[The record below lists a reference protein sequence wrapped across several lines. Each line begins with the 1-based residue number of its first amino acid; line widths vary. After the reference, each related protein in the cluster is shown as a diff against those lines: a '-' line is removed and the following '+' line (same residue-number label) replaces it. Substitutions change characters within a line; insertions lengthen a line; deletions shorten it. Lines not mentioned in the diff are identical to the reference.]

1 MTSEISTDNLIVEGE
16 VDSNDVE
23 LLGYLDYRGPEGPE
37 GPQGPQGYAIGY
49 IKKVSGT
56 SESGSTD
63 TYEIHLNNK
72 EETVC
77 GTFSVYNGKDGR
89 GAGDMKKNVYDT
101 DDNGIVD
108 NSEKVNNHIV
118 EDDVPNNLNESLNS
132 LRNDVDNNAT
142 YISNLEKNSTEYIN
156 SINDSLNSIGLD
168 VNTAMNSA
176 SNAEQ
181 HANNNE
187 IEINNLSTYLNN
199 IIKSLGLY
207 ENTYDSTSTYEIG
220 DLVVYDHTIYECN
233 TAITTAEEWNE
244 NHWTIVPIIT

>member
-1 MTSEISTDNLIVEGE
+1 MVEDNNINLEAE
-16 VDSNDVE
+16 VISNDIE
-23 LLGYLDYRGPEGPE
+23 LNANLDYRGPVGPE
-37 GPQGPQGYAIGY
+37 GPQGPQGYTIGY

-63 TYEIHLNNK
+63 TYEIHLNDQ

-77 GTFSVYNGKDGR
+77 GTFSVYNGKDGQ
-89 GAGDMKKNVYDT
+89 GAGDMKKNVYDSN
-101 DDNGIVD
+101 DNGIVD
-108 NSEKVNNHIV
+108 NAEKVNNHTV

-142 YISNLEKNSTEYIN
+142 DISNLEEKLTKNIS
-156 SINDSLNSIGLD
+156 SINNSLDLIVSD

-187 IEINNLSTYLNN
+187 TEINNLLTNLTN
-199 IIKSLGLY
+199 ILKSLGLY
-207 ENTYDSTSTYEIG
+207 ENTYDSTLTYEIG
-220 DLVVYDHTIYECN
+220 DLVVYNHSVYECN
-233 TAITTAEEWNE
+233 TAITTAEEFDSTKWDV
-244 NHWTIVPIIT
+244 VPIITN

>member
-1 MTSEISTDNLIVEGE
+1 MVEDNNINLEAE
-16 VDSNDVE
+16 VISNDIE
-23 LLGYLDYRGPEGPE
+23 LNANLDYRGPVGPE
-37 GPQGPQGYAIGY
+37 GPQGPQGYTIGY

-63 TYEIHLNNK
+63 TYEIHLNDQ

-77 GTFSVYNGKDGR
+77 GTFSVYNGKDGQ
-89 GAGDMKKNVYDT
+89 GAGDMKKNVYDSN
-101 DDNGIVD
+101 DNGIVD
-108 NSEKVNNHIV
+108 NAEKVNNHTV

-132 LRNDVDNNAT
+132 LRDDVDNNAT
-142 YISNLEKNSTEYIN
+142 DISNLEKNLTENIN

-187 IEINNLSTYLNN
+187 TEINNLSTYLNN

-207 ENTYDSTSTYEIG
+207 ENTYDSTLTYEIG
-220 DLVVYDHTIYECN
+220 DLVVYNHTVYECN
-233 TAITTAEEWNE
+233 TAITTAEEFDSTKWD
-244 NHWTIVPIIT
+244 IVPIITN